1 MEPAEK
7 DVPVAGAVSGT
18 GRVRFEQLR
27 DRTDELELMI
37 SGLAMVALFSAPG
50 WLIERYES
58 MHPLLPMWMLSA
70 AAMALPMTV
79 LACYVMAGLFALH
92 LGMRACWVGL
102 IGLKAAFPEG
112 IRWARAVGVGP
123 LSRERLQSSLP
134 GPDASI
140 ERADRR
146 ASALFAVITLSGLV
160 LFWLGLLATGAF
172 MLGAW
177 VGNRIGDTNG
187 AINIAVGWMVNVLL
201 GGVIGSWLLDAVLAR
216 WFPALQRQK
225 WFRLLARGF
234 ALVVSVY
241 FPPRLT
247 GSLRLTLQTNTRPW
261 LFLVLFVSGIVTL
274 PLLATRQFQA
284 SFGFDRF
291 GTHSLLHARDIA
303 DGHRS
308 VHYESERV
316 ERDRARGVPMIPSA
330 VVESAWL
337 PLFLPFLPIRDD
349 PVVLQRCPS
358 RERDEGG
365 LFRVLAVD
373 DAAVSARARSTAECL
388 SQLWEVRLN
397 GSVVALVAATPAER
411 ADLGFRG
418 LSGLIDLRG
427 QAPGPQDLEVIY
439 RPQPEREQHPV
450 DESISG
456 RVRFSIPF
464 LWSPEWA
471 SAPPP

>member
-1 MEPAEK
+1 MEPVAK
-7 DVPVAGAVSGT
+7 DTPVEGAVAVP
-18 GRVRFEQLR
+18 GRVRFDQLR
-27 DRTDELELMI
+27 ERTDELELLI
-37 SGLAMVALFSAPG
+37 SGLAMVALYSAPG

-58 MHPLLPMWMLSA
+58 LYPLLPFWMLSA
-70 AAMALPMTV
+70 TAMALPMTV

-92 LGMRACWVGL
+92 LGLRACWVGL
-102 IGLKAAFPEG
+102 IGLKAAFPDG
-112 IRWARAVGVGP
+112 IRWTRAVGVGP
-123 LSRERLQSSLP
+123 LSRERLQSGLP

-160 LFWLGLLATGAF
+160 LFWLGLLATAVF
-172 MLGAW
+172 MAGAW
-177 VGNRIGDTNG
+177 VGNRSGDTNG
-187 AINIAVGWMVNVLL
+187 AINIAVGWMVNILL
-201 GGVIGSWLLDAVLAR
+201 GGVIGSWLLDAVLASR
-216 WFPALQRQK
+216 FPVLQRQR
-225 WFRLLARGF
+225 WFRWLARGF
-234 ALVVSVY
+234 ALVVTLF

-247 GSLRLTLQTNTRPW
+247 GVLRLTLQTNTRPW
-261 LFLVLFVSGIVTL
+261 LFLVLFVSSIVIL
-274 PLLATRQFQA
+274 PLLALRQFQA

-291 GTHSLLHARDIA
+291 GTHALLHARDTA

-316 ERDRARGVPMIPSA
+316 ERDRARVVPMIPSA
-330 VVESAWL
+330 VVDSAWL
-337 PLFLPFLPIRDD
+337 PLFLPYLPIRDD

-365 LFRVLAVD
+365 FLRVTGVD
-373 DAAVSARARSTAECL
+373 DATVSARARSTAECL

-418 LSGLIDLRG
+418 LSGYVDLRN
-427 QAPGPQDLEVIY
+427 QAPGPQRLEVIY

-450 DESISG
+450 DEAISG
-456 RVRFSIPF
+456 RVRYSIPF

-471 SAPPP
+471 GAPP